1 MIGKSFVMP
10 KQVRRAF
17 TLIEMLVVIA
27 IIAVLV
33 ALLLPAV
40 QQAREAA
47 RRATCRNNLKQIGI
61 ALHNYHEA
69 SRTFPPGWIGVGD
82 DSKNDSYITGSTSA
96 YGWVVSI
103 LDALE
108 QSPLAKKMKPVKV
121 HNDASKDDT
130 VKSILPVLRCPS
142 DVGDDT
148 VRNRSGRSQATSNY
162 PGNFGVGIPSNHPMM
177 LPELTQGIFGPNSKV
192 RIDSISDGTTH
203 VIAVGERKLTR
214 NAEGFSTAAF
224 NYDSSGAFMTNGGSV
239 STFWSGTDHLAISP
253 NAPVELVATT
263 TLGDLYAVPPTVPM
277 AGITSPAGTIKVL
290 RLNRTAPNH
299 SGTTEAGVAIQ
310 PDKPLA
316 GDYFDINTAGF
327 SSWHTG
333 GALFLLC
340 DGSVRF
346 LSENVDETT
355 YVNLSRK
362 ADGAVVG
369 EF

>member
-1 MIGKSFVMP
+1 MS
-10 KQVRRAF
+10 KQHRRAF

-61 ALHNYHEA
+61 AMHNYHEA
-69 SRTFPPGWIGVGD
+69 ARTFPPGWIGVGD
-82 DSKNDSYITGSTSA
+82 TSRNDSYITGSNSA
-96 YGWVVSI
+96 YGWVVSL
-103 LDALE
+103 LDSLE
-108 QSPLAKKMKPVKV
+108 QSPLAKQMRAPRA
-121 HNDASKDDT
+121 HSDASRDDAVKT
-130 VKSILPVLRCPS
+130 VVPVLRCPS

-148 VRNRSGRSQATSNY
+148 LPNRAGRTQGTSNY
-162 PGNFGVGIPSNHPMM
+162 PGNFGVGIPSNQPGT
-177 LPELTQGIFGPNSKV
+177 LPDLTQGVFGPNSKV

-203 VIAVGERKLTR
+203 VIAVGERKMTR
-214 NAEGFSTAAF
+214 NAAGFSTAAF
-224 NYDSSGAFMTNGGSV
+224 NYDSSGAFMTNGGSLG
-239 STFWSGTDHLAISP
+239 TFWSGTDHLAVSP
-253 NAPVELVATT
+253 NSPVELVATT
-263 TLGDLYAVPPTVPM
+263 TLGDPYAVPPTVPVP
-277 AGITSPAGTIKVL
+277 GIVSPPASIKVL
-290 RLNRTAPNH
+290 RINRTAPNH
-299 SGTTEAGVAIQ
+299 AGTTEAGISIV

-316 GDYFDINTAGF
+316 GDYIDLNTAGF

-346 LSENVDETT
+346 MSDSVNETT
-355 YVNLSRK
+355 YVNLCQKS
-362 ADGAVVG
+362 DGAIVG